1 MILKCLNV
9 FVEISFDI
17 ETCSLQPENS
27 YLEHYGQME
36 NPSKCLLFTES
47 REHVLE
53 MGTISK

>member
-27 YLEHYGQME
+27 YLEHYGWIKGQADGK
-36 NPSKCLLFTES
+36 P
-47 REHVLE
+47 
-53 MGTISK
+53 